1 MAKKRQKITLC
12 SVGRVSD
19 PTPKVSDDRL
29 LFRIILNCVNFPTLT
44 PIFPTPKSVFP
55 TLVRPLKASVYARP
69 TLPTPFGKIK

>member
-1 MAKKRQKITLC
+1 MSC

-19 PTPKVSDDRL
+19 PTPKVSDNRF

-55 TLVRPLKASVYARP
+55 TLVRPLKANVYARP